1 MNERDVDD
9 RGVRILAQLVERPII
24 RRHAN
29 DRDAEQPSSLE
40 PVQGVEGHLLRRS
53 PVIPKIPSTSAG
65 GGALV
70 ELNTHRVSWRLA
82 DRVGEGPGRD
92 PGHDPRTSSASTTAS
107 LCWVSRA
114 L

>member
-40 PVQGVEGHLLRRS
+40 PVQGVEGHLLRQITGN
-53 PVIPKIPSTSAG
+53 PEDPEHIG
-65 GGALV
+65 GRGGFSRTQHSQGL
-70 ELNTHRVSWRLA
+70 LA
-82 DRVGEGPGRD
+82 TRG
-92 PGHDPRTSSASTTAS
+92 
-107 LCWVSRA
+107 SRR
-114 L
+114 